1 MPNTYFSEIERLHSE
16 WSRMDKVARLAYL
29 KGQWN
34 SLNQMAYQ
42 FGMYLKNRTSI
53 TQAERQYAQYLVD
66 MINSVDAE
74 GAKVMNEFRNAA
86 LKEIVKRLTFNN

>member
-1 MPNTYFSEIERLHSE
+1 MPNTDFSEIERLYSE
-16 WSRMDKVARLAYL
+16 WSRMDKVARLGYL

-42 FGMYLKNRTSI
+42 YGIYLKNRTRISQ
-53 TQAERQYAQYLVD
+53 TERQYAQYLVD

-74 GAKVMNEFRNAA
+74 GAKVMNELRYDAI
-86 LKEIVKRLTFNN
+86 KEIVKRVSFN

>member
-1 MPNTYFSEIERLHSE
+1 M
-16 WSRMDKVARLAYL
+16 ARLAYL
-29 KGQWN
+29 KGQWD

-42 FGMYLKNRTSI
+42 YGMYLKSRTSI

-74 GAKVMNEFRNAA
+74 GAQLMDELRNDV
-86 LKEIVKRLTFNN
+86 LKELFKRLTVNS